1 MRHKLLLQDRSGDDG
16 SAVGG
21 VEVSTG
27 QPPDALRSLME
38 IAKGHHRTTA
48 AVIAETLHA
57 AIIQGVI
64 AGGTALRQDELAS
77 ILSVSRMPI
86 REALR
91 QLEVEGLIAFT
102 PHKGAVV
109 ACLVPEEVEEI
120 AELRVALEG
129 LALSLSLPHLDAAKL
144 DTAEAIVN
152 LIDGEASL
160 IRRNELNR
168 EFHAT
173 LYSGVQRPRLE
184 RQIRSLYDGFDRYL
198 RIEHSLLDRQAESQK
213 EHRRILDACRR
224 GNVAVALAELA
235 GHVAGAGASL
245 SALIRRKDQKR

>member
-1 MRHKLLLQDRSGDDG
+1 MHDKLLPRDQPGDDLPT
-16 SAVGG
+16 VGEI
-21 VEVSTG
+21 EVSTER
-27 QPPDALRSLME
+27 PSDALRSLME

-77 ILSVSRMPI
+77 MLSVSRMPI

-144 DTAEAIVN
+144 DEAEAIVD
-152 LIDGEASL
+152 LMDGEGSIA
-160 IRRNELNR
+160 RRNELNR
-168 EFHAT
+168 EFHLT

-224 GNVAVALAELA
+224 GNVAAALAELA

-245 SALIRRKDQKR
+245 SALIRRKNQRR

>member
-1 MRHKLLLQDRSGDDG
+1 MHETLLTQDRPVTDG
-16 SAVGG
+16 PQI
-21 VEVSTG
+21 VESDTSTG
-27 QPPDALRSLME
+27 QPPNALRALMD

-77 ILSVSRMPI
+77 MLSVSRMPI

-144 DTAEAIVN
+144 DAAEAIVD
-152 LIDGEASL
+152 LIDGEGSL
-160 IRRNELNR
+160 PRRNELNR

-173 LYSGVQRPRLE
+173 LYSGVRRPRLE

-224 GNVAVALAELA
+224 GHLAVAVAELA
-235 GHVAGAGASL
+235 GHVAGASASL
-245 SALIRRKDQKR
+245 SALIRRKDRNR

>member
-1 MRHKLLLQDRSGDDG
+1 
-16 SAVGG
+16 
-21 VEVSTG
+21 
-27 QPPDALRSLME
+27 ME

-120 AELRVALEG
+120 AEHAIICGFGRIALEG